1 MTESICFENVEK
13 VYGDRV
19 LLSVDSFAMS
29 PGECTL
35 IAGDNGA
42 GKTSL
47 LKILAG
53 LLKPEQASVSI
64 DRHTTPWRKARAR
77 LQSLV
82 VYLHQSPYMFDTT
95 VYDNVAYGLRAAKLP
110 NAQIDELVWESL
122 HWGKLDHLTHRN
134 ARVLSGG
141 EKQRVALTRAR
152 ITRPQFLILD
162 EPTTSMDR
170 KSRFQTYELIHGLR
184 QENMSIVIST
194 HEIEPFLDIISH
206 HYFLE
211 AGHLHAIEVPTRT
224 SENNL
229 YSIVTTIQRQGS

>member
-1 MTESICFENVEK
+1 MTDEICFENVEK
-13 VYGDRV
+13 IYGDRV
-19 LLSVDSFAMS
+19 LLSVEAFSMS
-29 PGECTL
+29 AGECTL
-35 IAGDNGA
+35 ITGDNGA

-47 LKILAG
+47 LKIVAG
-53 LLKPEQASVSI
+53 LLKPQKATVTI
-64 DRHTTPWRKARAR
+64 DGNPLSWLKARPR

-82 VYLHQSPYMFDTT
+82 VYLHQSPYMFDTN

-110 NAQIDELVWESL
+110 DAQIDEMVWESL

-152 ITRPQFLILD
+152 ITKPRFLALD

-170 KSRFQTYELIHGLR
+170 KSRHQTYELIQRLR

-194 HEIEPFLDIISH
+194 HDIEPFLDIVSH
-206 HYFLE
+206 HHFLE
-211 AGHLHAIEVPTRT
+211 AGHLHPIDVPMRSTDKKSRAV
-224 SENNL
+224 
-229 YSIVTTIQRQGS
+229 VTTFHRHGS